1 MSQEL
6 RSYDPWL
13 LQNKVKRMFENE
25 KINQAFRSTHRML
38 QAMRIQ
44 DRCQNDDKPIQRK
57 KEVGIVLRIA

>member
-25 KINQAFRSTHRML
+25 KINQAFRSTHTML
-38 QAMRIQ
+38 QAMRIKY
-44 DRCQNDDKPIQRK
+44 RCQNDDKPIQRK